1 MQRGESPLRGVARS
15 LMLCSDM
22 RTSRSLGLVLLA
34 ACAGEAPPPPPGDAA
49 VEVPV
54 EGQRVS
60 GKAMDYFVANTP
72 LGGATLASDGV
83 TPEIMATS
91 ASDGA
96 YAFERVPVGSQ
107 LFFSASRANYRAT
120 RNLVAIADVAV
131 EQDLYL
137 MSGPDVGRQYSS
149 DGKTPT
155 AGRAFVVAELQ
166 RSGVPMA
173 GIPLTD
179 VKLVDAGGAAVPGV
193 IGPYVFGAGGDI
205 VPVGPTQTETHGGRA
220 RVAFLDV
227 PAGAFSLQVAYL
239 DGGQTQTQTTPVTTV
254 ADGAT
259 LVRTGGM
266 GTPATPGGGGT
277 PANPRFANDVFPRL
291 QTAAN
296 AGRGCANC
304 HTVGGTGALLVLN
317 ALPADV
323 LATLKAKPGLIDL
336 ATPASSLLL
345 TKPLYEPAP
354 AIQNHPNATY
364 VDANDPDYKLILL
377 WIQQGALL

>member
-1 MQRGESPLRGVARS
+1 
-15 LMLCSDM
+15 MLCSEM

-72 LGGATLASDGV
+72 LGGATLTSDGV
-83 TPEIMATS
+83 TPAVMATS

-96 YAFERVPVGSQ
+96 FAFERVPVGSQ
-107 LFFSASRANYRAT
+107 LFFSASRMNYRAT
-120 RNLVAIADVAV
+120 RNLVAVADAAV

-137 MSGPDVGRQYSS
+137 MSGPDVGRQYAT
-149 DGKTPT
+149 DGGKTPT

-166 RSGVPMA
+166 RNNGMPLAGV
-173 GIPLTD
+173 PLTD
-179 VKLVDAGGAAVPGV
+179 VKLIDAGGAAIPGV
-193 IGPYVFGAGGDI
+193 FGPYVFGAGGDI

-227 PAGAFSLQVAYL
+227 PAGAFTLQVAFQ
-239 DGGQTQTQTTPVTTV
+239 DGGGQSQTQTTPVTTV

-259 LVRTGGM
+259 LVRTGDM
-266 GTPATPGGGGT
+266 GRPQAPSGGT
-277 PANPRFANDVFPRL
+277 PMNPRFANDIFPRL

-336 ATPASSLLL
+336 AAPASSLLL

-354 AIQNHPNATY
+354 ALQNHPNATY